1 MPQDRADVANAL
13 KEAAACVSC
22 LLTLVKVLR
31 RLRVT
36 TPELEEAVE
45 VIVEELNLVEDDLYP
60 MLEDF

>member
-1 MPQDRADVANAL
+1 VPQDRADVANAL